1 MQTQTGLSDSSQHS
15 WEVSDSYDWKQ
26 ETTGN
31 YHVEGRL
38 MVGPYKDIRE
48 KLDFDHHG
56 CYNVRRQQLQDEIIS
71 KVVGS
76 GKRNPYPWIVFTA
89 GSFFAGKSWVAS
101 WMLEQGYLPFDDVV
115 RTDPDLIRT
124 QLPEWSGYLS
134 RDGPEAAVMTQR
146 EAGTC
151 ALIAQW
157 EAMRQGRHILVDGS
171 LRNASRQQ
179 SFFAEIREAY
189 PEYRIAIIHV
199 FASWDAMQKRSTVAR
214 EGGRVTS
221 PKALRTS
228 FDAVRSSVSEL
239 ESLADL
245 TMHINNDGFPPQ
257 LLYMT
262 FAQKC
267 RKVRKWNEVR
277 TAFLQIP
284 GLKVPSFRSLLL
296 LIMISGLACLLLPWD
311 HRLGS

>member
-1 MQTQTGLSDSSQHS
+1 MAPCGMPAASS
-15 WEVSDSYDWKQ
+15 
-26 ETTGN
+26 
-31 YHVEGRL
+31 R
-38 MVGPYKDIRE
+38 
-48 KLDFDHHG
+48 
-56 CYNVRRQQLQDEIIS
+56 
-71 KVVGS
+71 
-76 GKRNPYPWIVFTA
+76 
-89 GSFFAGKSWVAS
+89 
-101 WMLEQGYLPFDDVV
+101 
-115 RTDPDLIRT
+115 
-124 QLPEWSGYLS
+124 
-134 RDGPEAAVMTQR
+134 
-146 EAGTC
+146 
-151 ALIAQW
+151 
-157 EAMRQGRHILVDGS
+157 
-171 LRNASRQQ
+171 
-179 SFFAEIREAY
+179 FFAEIREAY

-228 FDAVRSSVSEL
+228 FDAVKSSVSEL
-239 ESLADL
+239 EALADL
-245 TMHINNDGFPPQ
+245 TTHINNDGFPPQ

-262 FAQKC
+262 FGQKC